1 MNKEQYQEAEAY
13 ILELPKYTRKNT
25 MEHTRTFLSFLGN
38 PQDGKKVL
46 HVAGTNGKGSVCMYL
61 DAMLRAEGKRTGV
74 FVSPHLVRMNGGLD
88 RWKSGVG

>member
-38 PQDGKKVL
+38 PQDGKKCSTWREQMEKVL
-46 HVAGTNGKGSVCMYL
+46 SACIWMQCFGRGET
-61 DAMLRAEGKRTGV
+61 
-74 FVSPHLVRMNGGLD
+74 D
-88 RWKSGVG
+88 RSIRFSAFRPDE